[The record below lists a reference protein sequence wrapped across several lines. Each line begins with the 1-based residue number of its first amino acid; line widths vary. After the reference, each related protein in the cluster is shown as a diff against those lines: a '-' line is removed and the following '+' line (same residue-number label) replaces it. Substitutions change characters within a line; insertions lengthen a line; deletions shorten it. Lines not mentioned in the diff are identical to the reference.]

1 MLLVNLYGDAGSG
14 KTTGAAY
21 VFSKLKLA
29 GVKCELVQDVAKEKI
44 LEDNIK
50 AMKNQAYIFGEQYFR
65 LSRLE
70 DEVDVVVTDSPLMLE
85 SLYSDDERLGTA
97 FKKVVLNVAKSYSS
111 IDFFVKPAVYHRGK
125 KGKIEEDELSEFS
138 KKTIAMLDKH
148 FPSYVTIDGNKGGYD
163 QVVKAVFAAID
174 LKTKKRRSR

>member
-44 LEDNIK
+44 LEDNVK
-50 AMKNQAYIFGEQYFR
+50 AMRNQAYIFGEQYFR

-70 DEVDVVVTDSPLMLE
+70 DEVDVVVTDSPLLLE
-85 SLYSDDERLGTA
+85 SLYSDDERLGNA
-97 FKKVVLNVAKSYSS
+97 FKKVILNVAKSYDS

-138 KKTIAMLDKH
+138 KKVIVMLEKH
-148 FPSYVTIDGNKGGYD
+148 FPGYMTVDGNKTGYD
-163 QVVKAVFAAID
+163 RIVKEVFAAID
-174 LKTKKRRSR
+174 PKSKKKH